1 MQKTKLTLLLFLFWS
16 IVAYGQSRWS
26 FELHGGEVY
35 NVPMPLKIMQ
45 EGLPELKLTARYNTE
60 ALTLPVYWDL
70 RLSKWGNNKSWE
82 LEAIHHKLY
91 LDNTTEEVEKF
102 NISHGFNMIFVNRGF
117 EKNKLRYRAG
127 LGVVLVH
134 PESKIRG
141 REFGNSTADW
151 DMGYYLT
158 GPAVN
163 LSINRPIK
171 LGGRFYFNAEGKTT
185 FAYSRIKI
193 ADGNANVYN
202 LALHLILGFGVDLI
216 R

>member
-1 MQKTKLTLLLFLFWS
+1 MQKTKLTLLLLLFWS
-16 IVAYGQSRWS
+16 IVANGQSRWS

-35 NVPMPLKIMQ
+35 NVPMPLKIIQ
-45 EGLPELKLTARYNTE
+45 KGFPELKLTARYNTE
-60 ALTLPVYWDL
+60 ALTLPVYWDW
-70 RLSKWGNNKSWE
+70 RLSKWKNNKSWE

-117 EKNKLRYRAG
+117 EKNKLRYRTG
-127 LGVVLVH
+127 LGLVLVH

-141 REFGNSTADW
+141 REFGNSTEDW

-163 LSINRPIK
+163 LAINRPLK

-193 ADGNANVYN
+193 ADGHANVYN